1 MDFSMIWIVK
11 STNSSFVTQESIPE
25 NSSNHKCNKIFCFNY
40 VLTSSLCFVLLLLLD
55 IFIIYCCRN
64 IKHIQPG
71 YILSIG
77 RTNNSV
83 NHNHKTSHISSSKI
97 IHKWKNILLRK
108 VIKPLMSAPPKGI
121 TQTGLPEGSYPA
133 KPPG

>member
-71 YILSIG
+71 YISSTG

-83 NHNHKTSHISSSKI
+83 NDNQKTSHISSSKI
-97 IHKWKNILLRK
+97 IHKWKHFCVKKSHKTSHIGSSKGNHPEVFFL
-108 VIKPLMSAPPKGI
+108 PK
-121 TQTGLPEGSYPA
+121 
-133 KPPG
+133 KK